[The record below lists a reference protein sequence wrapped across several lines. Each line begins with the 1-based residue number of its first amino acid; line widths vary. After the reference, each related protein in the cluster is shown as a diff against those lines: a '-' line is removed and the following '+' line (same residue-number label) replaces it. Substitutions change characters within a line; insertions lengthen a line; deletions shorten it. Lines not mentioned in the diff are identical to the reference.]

1 MTVNLALRWSQE
13 NLRKVKR
20 RLGVT
25 AFRPGQEELIEGVMK
40 GEDAL
45 GILPT
50 GGGKSLCYQL
60 PALFLP
66 HAVVVVSPLISLMK
80 DQQDKLED
88 RSIPV
93 AKLDSTLSAH
103 DERETADEIWRRAP
117 ELIYV
122 TPERLEQEESLSMLE
137 RTGVSLLVVDEAHCI
152 SQWGHD
158 FRPAYLSIRQ
168 AVRRLGNPPVLA
180 LTATATPDVASDILR
195 QLDIKTAA
203 VVNVGSYRENLIYE
217 VRRTVNEAEKD
228 RCLMELL
235 AGQLQGG
242 PGLVYVATIRE
253 AKALFERL
261 RQRDLPVGLYH
272 GKMSAKDRHRT
283 QQDFMNDRF
292 RLVVAT
298 KAFGLGIDKRDL
310 RVVVHYSLPD
320 SIESYMQETGRAG
333 RDGETAWAVLLYR
346 LEDRRIQTY
355 FLGGKYPRREDC
367 ADLYRV
373 LAEEQRQGNKGLTL
387 NELAAAAS
395 LPSRKVKVIVA
406 LLDAMGVVQRGRRL
420 TLARAFADEE
430 EFGRYLVEY
439 EGRHRSDQDK
449 LEAMMKYGR
458 TTECRVRFLTRY
470 FGNEFSGDCGRCDN
484 CRTDAGHRIVGVRPG
499 SACLTSRVA

>member
-1 MTVNLALRWSQE
+1 MNLALRWSPD
-13 NLRKVKR
+13 NLRQAKK

-25 AFRPGQEELIEGVMK
+25 LFRPGQEELIEAVMK
-40 GEDAL
+40 GENAL

-66 HAVVVVSPLISLMK
+66 HAVVVVSPLVSSMK

-103 DERETADEIWRRAP
+103 DERETVDEIWQGEP

-122 TPERLEQEESLSMLE
+122 TPEGLE
-137 RTGVSLLVVDEAHCI
+137 REETLAMLQRTGISLLVVDEAHCI

-158 FRPAYLSIRQ
+158 FRPAYLSIRE
-168 AVRRLGNPPVLA
+168 AVRRLGRPPVLA
-180 LTATATPDVASDILR
+180 LTATATPDVSSDILR
-195 QLDIKTAA
+195 QLDIPRATI
-203 VVNVGSYRENLIYE
+203 VNLGNYRDNLIYE
-217 VRRTVNEAEKD
+217 VRRTVNEDEKD
-228 RCLMELL
+228 RCLTELT
-235 AGQLQGG
+235 AGQLQSG

-261 RQRDLPVGLYH
+261 RRTGLPIGLYH

-283 QQDFMNDRF
+283 QQDFMDNRF

-298 KAFGLGIDKRDL
+298 KAFGLGIDKRAL

-320 SIESYMQETGRAG
+320 SLESYVQESGRAG
-333 RDGETAWAVLLYR
+333 RDGKAAWGVLLYR
-346 LEDRRIQTY
+346 LEDRRVQAY
-355 FLGGKYPRREDC
+355 FLGGKYPRKEDC
-367 ADLYRV
+367 ADLYRT
-373 LAEEQRQGNKGLTL
+373 LAEEQRYGNRGMTL
-387 NELAAAAS
+387 RKLSTATS
-395 LPSRKVKVIVA
+395 LPLDKVKVIVA
-406 LLDAMGVVQRGRRL
+406 LLDAMKIVRRGRRL
-420 TLARAFADEE
+420 KLARAFADED

-439 EGRHRSDQDK
+439 ERRHRSDQDK
-449 LEAMMKYGR
+449 LEAMMKYGQ

-470 FGNEFSGDCGRCDN
+470 FRNELPKDCGRCDN
-484 CRTDAGHRIVGVRPG
+484 CRTDSGRRVVDVRDLHAGI
-499 SACLTSRVA
+499 SRVA

>member
-1 MTVNLALRWSQE
+1 MANLALRWSPE
-13 NLRKVKR
+13 NLRKAKK
-20 RLGVT
+20 RLGVMV
-25 AFRPGQEELIEGVMK
+25 FRPGQEELIETVMK

-60 PALFLP
+60 PALFLA
-66 HAVVVVSPLISLMK
+66 HSVVVVSPLISLMK

-103 DERETADEIWRRAP
+103 DERETVDEIWQGEP

-122 TPERLEQEESLSMLE
+122 TPERLEREETLAMLQ

-158 FRPAYLSIRQ
+158 FRPAYLSIRE
-168 AVRRLGNPPVLA
+168 AVRRLGKPPVLA

-195 QLDIKTAA
+195 QLDIPRAA
-203 VVNVGSYRENLIYE
+203 IVDLGSYRDNLIYE
-217 VRRTVNEAEKD
+217 VRRTVNDAEKD
-228 RCLMELL
+228 RRLVELL
-235 AGQLQGG
+235 ADQLQDG
-242 PGLVYVATIRE
+242 PGLIYVTTIRE

-261 RQRDLPVGLYH
+261 RQRGLPVGLYH

-283 QQDFMNDRF
+283 QQDFMNNRF
-292 RLVVAT
+292 GLVVAT

-320 SIESYMQETGRAG
+320 SLESYVQETGRAG
-333 RDGETAWAVLLYR
+333 RDGKAAWGVLLYR
-346 LEDRRIQTY
+346 LEDRRVQAY

-367 ADLYRV
+367 AELYRA
-373 LAEEQRQGNKGLTL
+373 LAEEQRHGNRGMTL
-387 NELAAAAS
+387 RKLS
-395 LPSRKVKVIVA
+395 LGTSLHPDKVKVIVA
-406 LLDAMGVVQRGRRL
+406 LLDAMKIVRRGRRVK
-420 TLARAFADEE
+420 LARAFADED
-430 EFGRYLVEY
+430 EFGRYLIEY
-439 EGRHRSDQDK
+439 ERRHRSDQDK

-470 FGNEFSGDCGRCDN
+470 FGNEFQRDCGRCDN
-484 CRTDAGHRIVGVRPG
+484 CRTDAGHRVVDIRDPHT
-499 SACLTSRVA
+499 CMSRVA